1 MPMGDRKFERIQFVT
16 TAKVMVDNDSI
27 NALTED
33 LSLTGVLIHTDHLI
47 PVGKRVTVSLNL
59 PSASIGSPI
68 IIDSVVIRNSLHNV
82 AFQFKSLDHETFSYL
97 KTVIVR
103 KSPYRQKA
111 YGNA

>member
-1 MPMGDRKFERIQFVT
+1 MPMGDRKFERIQFVSP
-16 TAKVMVDNDSI
+16 AKVMVDNDCF

-47 PVGKRVTVSLNL
+47 PVGKRVTVCLNL

-68 IIDSVVIRNSLHNV
+68 IIDSVVVRNSVDNV
-82 AFQFKSLDHETFSYL
+82 AFQFKSVDHDTFSYL